1 MTFTLSLL
9 SQASVIL
16 PIVTGWIA
24 FRNLPS
30 LFRLLFYFFILALIT
45 EIQARVLNIVA
56 HNNMPGLHIY
66 TWIEFISFSVV
77 YYLYFQGKRVRALIL
92 INILLATVI
101 GILNAIYWGGITA
114 PNTVSR
120 SYCAVFI
127 TLYTLYFFYILF
139 KGNGGRFEWE
149 YPMSWIAAGALIY
162 FASNIGYFRFSE
174 LWYDKEPKVAG
185 LSYLLHNCI
194 NIVSYCLF
202 AQSFRCFYKQKA
214 LS

>member
-66 TWIEFISFSVV
+66 TWIEFISFSVA
-77 YYLYFQGKRVRALIL
+77 YYLYFQGKRVRALIV

-101 GILNAIYWGGITA
+101 GVLNAIYWGGITA
-114 PNTVSR
+114 PNIVSR
-120 SYCAVFI
+120 SYCAMFI
-127 TLYTLYFFYILF
+127 TLYTLYFFYLLF
-139 KGNGGRFEWE
+139 KGNGNRYEWE
-149 YPMSWIAAGALIY
+149 YPMSWIATGALIY
-162 FASNIGYFRFSE
+162 FANNLGYFLFSE
-174 LWYDKEPKVAG
+174 LWYTKVPKIANV
-185 LSYLLHNCI
+185 SYVLHNLL
-194 NIVSYCLF
+194 NIIGNCLF
-202 AQSFRCFYKQKA
+202 AQSFRSFQKQKA